1 MLIADDG
8 GHAVFAHDFLDHV
21 GLRRLL
27 VLGEGQIA
35 RDEIGAVGARG
46 RGEAGREH
54 LAVLFRTGREAEIQ
68 RSDIARAAVTEFL
81 LLDVGLGIGTALE
94 QGIKDGARR
103 FGVRFGRDTQNVGAE
118 FAGESRLGRPRPDI
132 VGQ

>member
-1 MLIADDG
+1 MLITDDG

-54 LAVLFRTGREAEIQ
+54 FAVLFRAGGEAETQ
-68 RSDIARAAVTEFL
+68 RSDVAGTAEFL
-81 LLDVGLGIGTALE
+81 LLNVGLGVGAALE
-94 QGIKDGARR
+94 QGIKDGTRG

-118 FAGESRLGRPRPDI
+118 FARERRLGRLRLDI